1 MVSDGA
7 GTHRPVPP
15 IEATMTVTNAK
26 DRAARLRKEADSL
39 PEPTALALHPFE
51 EVAVAA

>member
-1 MVSDGA
+1 
-7 GTHRPVPP
+7 
-15 IEATMTVTNAK
+15 MTVTNAK

-39 PEPTALALHPFE
+39 PEPVAVAYRRRAAELELTALALHPFE